1 MDKWSAF
8 ANDEMREL
16 GNQYDTNIKWTA
28 SFSPWANGLNERNNA
43 TIDII
48 MEKMHE
54 NLPNVDENTALHYA
68 VSVNCCLYL
77 CSWIHTCSI
86 SHWTKSKVTVNFS
99 WFFTNARRM
108 HQQFYYSIK
117 FECHC
122 CCSQSICSCKN

>member
-16 GNQYDTNIKWTA
+16 GNQYDINIKWTA
-28 SFSPWANGLNERNNA
+28 SYSPWVNRLNKRNNA

-54 NLPNVDENTALHYA
+54 SLTNVDENTALQYA
-68 VSVNCCLYL
+68 VSVNCYLYL

-86 SHWTKSKVTVNFS
+86 SHWTKSEVTVNFS
-99 WFFTNARRM
+99 WFFTNTRRM

-122 CCSQSICSCKN
+122 YCSQSICSCKN